1 MHLIAITATESLGAR
16 LEDLLSSRFALQSFH
31 DRLGSAEELS
41 LALRY
46 CVAGLS
52 PKCAWRAYRAA
63 QGVFCAIARVP
74 LRCTRTPVTV
84 GGAAS
89 GSRGG
94 ASEELELYM
103 VDQNAWVYSAAVWAF
118 EPKQGWWLNSVLD
131 PSYDC
136 EHGWWMGALMTPPVA
151 SKPTPASQERLSRGG
166 QAGV

>member
-1 MHLIAITATESLGAR
+1 
-16 LEDLLSSRFALQSFH
+16 
-31 DRLGSAEELS
+31 
-41 LALRY
+41 
-46 CVAGLS
+46 
-52 PKCAWRAYRAA
+52 
-63 QGVFCAIARVP
+63 
-74 LRCTRTPVTV
+74 
-84 GGAAS
+84 
-89 GSRGG
+89 
-94 ASEELELYM
+94 M